1 MYLKLSC
8 MSVIPHQ
15 VTPSGLIHNEWK
27 ERVQTGDP
35 SPTPENARSVTE
47 AIYRLNIFLLVL
59 VPGFEPG
66 SKAREAFMMGHYTI
80 RATGHRLVT
89 RIYSERVVAIFTF
102 TQK

>member
-1 MYLKLSC
+1 MPRLSK
-8 MSVIPHQ
+8 V
-15 VTPSGLIHNEWK
+15 GF
-27 ERVQTGDP
+27 G
-35 SPTPENARSVTE
+35 
-47 AIYRLNIFLLVL
+47 VL

-102 TQK
+102 TKK

>member
-1 MYLKLSC
+1 ML
-8 MSVIPHQ
+8 VPGFE
-15 VTPSGLIHNEWK
+15 P
-27 ERVQTGDP
+27 
-35 SPTPENARSVTE
+35 
-47 AIYRLNIFLLVL
+47 IFWSKML

>member
-1 MYLKLSC
+1 M
-8 MSVIPHQ
+8 
-15 VTPSGLIHNEWK
+15 
-27 ERVQTGDP
+27 
-35 SPTPENARSVTE
+35 
-47 AIYRLNIFLLVL
+47 VL